1 MLVKATR
8 VLVVEDSPLVRQMF
22 VDMLRREEDFEV
34 VGYARDGEE
43 ALARAIELT
52 PDVIT
57 LDVDMPNLDG
67 LGCLRE
73 LTASHPTP
81 TVMISMNTPAGIETT
96 LEALSL
102 GATDF
107 VCKPECGSLRT
118 LRGIREEL
126 VAKVRH
132 AGHTQTPG
140 PRLPVYREA
149 SVAETGRVVLLTGST
164 GCIRSLEGV
173 FEGLPKGFAAPVL
186 ISVALPPAFIAPLAQ
201 RLSDIGTMPVVEAR
215 PGDRPEPGTAYI
227 GAGLSLNPAGYLELT
242 DTSADDF
249 LRSAAIL
256 YGDLCIAALLS
267 GSGCDGAD
275 GAMAIRRAG
284 GAVFAQTEDTCTDP
298 ALPESA
304 FANGSVERSIP
315 LESLGNAIAAT
326 AIESLYWLPAA

>member
-1 MLVKATR
+1 M
-8 VLVVEDSPLVRQMF
+8 VVEDTPLIRQMF
-22 VDMLRREEDFEV
+22 VDMLRREEDLEV

-43 ALARAIELT
+43 ALARALELR

-57 LDVDMPNLDG
+57 LDIDMPNLDG

-73 LTASHPTP
+73 LAASHPIP
-81 TVMISMNTPAGIETT
+81 TVMVSLNTPEGIETT
-96 LEALSL
+96 LEALAL

-107 VCKPECGSLRT
+107 VCKPECGSIRT

-140 PRLPVYREA
+140 PRRPVYREA
-149 SVAETGRVVLLTGST
+149 AVAETSRVVLLTGST

-173 FEGLPKGFAAPVL
+173 FEGLPEGFAAPVI
-186 ISVALPPAFIAPLAQ
+186 ISVALPTAFLAPLAR
-201 RLSDIGTMPVVEAR
+201 RLSELNRMPVEVAR
-215 PGDRPEPGTAYI
+215 PGDRPEPGTAYV
-227 GAGLSLNPAGYLELT
+227 GAGLTLNPAGYLELS
-242 DTSADDF
+242 DAGADAF
-249 LRSAAIL
+249 LSSAAAL
-256 YGDLCIAALLS
+256 YGDRCITALLS

-284 GAVFAQTEDTCTDP
+284 GAVFAETEESCTDP
-298 ALPESA
+298 ALSESA

-315 LESLGNAIAAT
+315 LESLGNALAAT
-326 AIESLYWLPAA
+326 AIESLYWERAA

>member
-1 MLVKATR
+1 MKATR

-73 LTASHPTP
+73 LAANHPVP
-81 TVMISMNTPAGIETT
+81 TVMISMSTPVGIETT
-96 LEALSL
+96 IEALSL

-118 LRGIREEL
+118 LRGIRDEL
-126 VAKVRH
+126 VTKVRQ
-132 AGHTQTPG
+132 ASHTQTPG
-140 PRLPVYREA
+140 PRSPAYRDA
-149 SVAETGRVVLLTGST
+149 TAAETGRVVLLTGST

-173 FEGLPKGFAAPVL
+173 FDGLPQGFAAPVL
-186 ISVALPPAFIAPLAQ
+186 ISVALPSVFLAPLAR
-201 RLSDIGTMPVVEAR
+201 RLGDLGAMPVLEAR
-215 PGDRPEPGTAYI
+215 PGDRPEPGTAYL
-227 GAGLSLNPAGYLELT
+227 GSGLTLSPAGYIELS
-242 DTSADDF
+242 DASADDF
-249 LRSAAIL
+249 LRSAAAL
-256 YGDLCIAALLS
+256 YGDRCIAALLS
-267 GSGCDGAD
+267 GTGSDGAD

-284 GAVFAQTEDTCTDP
+284 GAVFAEKEDSCTDP
-298 ALPESA
+298 GLSESA
-304 FANGSVERSIP
+304 SANGSVERSIP
-315 LESLGNAIAAT
+315 LESLGNALAAT